1 MKKYLAYIPSFIYQ
15 LLFGLLL
22 VIFHPIQWI
31 SLKIGGYSSHKK
43 SVEVLNFFLVHI
55 QYILG
60 TKISFNDRTDIPENV
75 PLIMVSNHQSV
86 HDIPAI
92 IWFMRKYHPKFVAKK
107 ELGKGIPS
115 ISFNLRHGGSVL
127 IDRKDPRQAIS
138 EIKKLGKYI
147 EKNNRTAVIFPEGTR
162 SRDGVPKRF
171 SPNGLKMLIKY
182 APSAYIV
189 PITVNNSWKFLRYGG
204 FPSDLGI
211 HLKFD
216 IHEPIKADAMDFE
229 DLFKKVELVI
239 KSNVIV

>member
-31 SLKIGGYSSHKK
+31 CLKIGGYSSHKK

-147 EKNNRTAVIFPEGTR
+147 EENNRTAVIFPEGTR

-204 FPSDLGI
+204 FPSELGI

-216 IHEPIKADAMDFE
+216 IHEPIKADSMEFNALFE
-229 DLFKKVELVI
+229 KVESVI

>member
-15 LLFGLLL
+15 LLFGILL

-31 SLKIGGYSSHKK
+31 CLKLGGYSAHKK
-43 SVEVLNFFLVHI
+43 SVDALNFFLVHI
-55 QYILG
+55 QYVLG
-60 TKISFNDRTDIPENV
+60 TKISFNNRTDIPENV

-86 HDIPAI
+86 NDIPAI
-92 IWFMRKYHPKFVAKK
+92 IWLMRKYHPKFVAKK

-115 ISFNLRHGGSVL
+115 ISFNLRYGGSVL

-138 EIKKLGKYI
+138 EIKKLGEYI

-216 IHEPIKADAMDFE
+216 IHEPIKADSMNFN
-229 DLFKKVELVI
+229 DLFEKVETVI
-239 KSNVIV
+239 KSSIVI

>member
-31 SLKIGGYSSHKK
+31 CLKIGGYSSHKK

-92 IWFMRKYHPKFVAKK
+92 IWFMRKYHPNFVAKK

-147 EKNNRTAVIFPEGTR
+147 EENNRTAVIFPEGTR

-204 FPSDLGI
+204 FPSELGI

-216 IHEPIKADAMDFE
+216 IHEPIKADSMEFNALFE
-229 DLFKKVELVI
+229 KVESVI

>member
-1 MKKYLAYIPSFIYQ
+1 M
-15 LLFGLLL
+15 LL

-92 IWFMRKYHPKFVAKK
+92 IWFLRKYHPKFVAKK

>member
-60 TKISFNDRTDIPENV
+60 TKISFNVRTDIPENV

-92 IWFMRKYHPKFVAKK
+92 IWFLRKYHPKFVAKK

>member
-1 MKKYLAYIPSFIYQ
+1 MKKFLAYIPSFIYQ
-15 LLFGLLL
+15 LLFGILL
-22 VIFHPIQWI
+22 VVFHPIQWI
-31 SLKIGGYSSHKK
+31 CLKVGGYSAHKK
-43 SVEVLNFFLVHI
+43 SVDALNFFIVHI
-55 QYILG
+55 LYVLG
-60 TKISFNDRTDIPENV
+60 AKITFNHRKDIPENV
-75 PLIMVSNHQSV
+75 PLIIVSNHQSV
-86 HDIPAI
+86 NDIPAI

-127 IDRKDPRQAIS
+127 IDRKDARQAIS
-138 EIKKLGKYI
+138 EIAKLGKYI
-147 EKNNRTAVIFPEGTR
+147 ETHNRSAVIFPEGTR

-189 PITVNNSWKFLRYGG
+189 PITVNNSWKFSRYGG

-216 IHEPIKADAMDFE
+216 LHEPIKADAMDFE
-229 DLFKKVELVI
+229 ALFEKVETTI
-239 KSNVIV
+239 KSKIVV